1 MYDIV
6 GPKKSVFLYI
16 MNVRV
21 NPKKGT
27 ECCMGV
33 NQVVPRSW
41 ESVLDKTVICSPIMG
56 RTLTVGA
63 LREIL
68 GMGTT

>member
-27 ECCMGV
+27 ECCTGV

-41 ESVLDKTVICSPIMG
+41 ENVLDKT
-56 RTLTVGA
+56 
-63 LREIL
+63 E
-68 GMGTT
+68 